1 MDGKMAERR
10 TPITV
15 TAQSTTADQQ
25 ELKIQPEICAICG
38 KSIDRRTEGFYEK
51 ATFSGGVFGTEITH
65 PACYVRKH
73 HHK

>member
-51 ATFSGGVFGTEITH
+51 GHIFWRRLWHRNYTSRVLCKET
-65 PACYVRKH
+65 PP
-73 HHK
+73 